1 MIDVK
6 RAWIPLVV
14 AALVAVAGFAVY
26 RLHGVFG
33 VRGTTSAVGA
43 HADDIKPFN
52 PKHVTLEVFGPA
64 ESVADINYLD
74 VDAAPQR
81 LDGVRLPWTYSV
93 ATTAPAVSVNVV
105 AQGDG
110 DAGVV
115 AGVLGGVL
123 QRLQAAEVDRC
134 FHRGRVAGGDVGVD
148 GDRSR
153 AAGGGGDERGGQAEV
168 GQRGG

>member
-1 MIDVK
+1 MVVVK

-14 AALVAVAGFAVY
+14 VVLVAIAGFAVY

-33 VRGTTSAVGA
+33 VRGATSVVGA
-43 HADDIKPFN
+43 RADDIKPFN

-64 ESVADINYLD
+64 GSVADINYLD

-81 LDGVRLPWTYSV
+81 ADGMRLPWTYSV

-110 DAGVV
+110 EIIGCRITVNGDIKAQRTV
-115 AGVLGGVL
+115 AGIHPQTFCLVKS
-123 QRLQAAEVDRC
+123 A
-134 FHRGRVAGGDVGVD
+134 
-148 GDRSR
+148 
-153 AAGGGGDERGGQAEV
+153 
-168 GQRGG
+168 

>member
-1 MIDVK
+1 MIVVK

-14 AALVAVAGFAVY
+14 MVLVAIAGFAVY

-33 VRGTTSAVGA
+33 ARGATSAVSA
-43 HADDIKPFN
+43 RADDVKPFN

-64 ESVADINYLD
+64 GSVADINYLD

-81 LDGVRLPWTYSV
+81 VDGIRLPWTYSV

-110 DAGVV
+110 GIIGCRITVNGDIKAERTV
-115 AGVLGGVL
+115 AGIHPQTFCLVKS
-123 QRLQAAEVDRC
+123 A
-134 FHRGRVAGGDVGVD
+134 
-148 GDRSR
+148 
-153 AAGGGGDERGGQAEV
+153 
-168 GQRGG
+168 